1 MFFTNITSYND
12 LTSLNAIL
20 NLSLVGFLNT
30 FVTLILSY
38 RFFQAIQQCGYRG
51 ADYYKFVFIKD
62 NAKIKRLFNLTLL
75 SILGFLLTNMAF
87 AFLRA
92 PYVSFFGF
100 VWYLFF
106 IVIYQIGESKKPN
119 KVPLVK
125 TKRMIRLMITFSVL
139 TLLFNLAFSYLANL
153 ICILTQ
159 NELFSLFRYS
169 ILCVMPLLVPYL
181 ILLAYVINNPFEKLV
196 NKHYLKL
203 AKQTIKKFK
212 GKKIAIT
219 GSFAK
224 TSVKEILTT
233 ILSEKYNVLKT
244 PLSYN
249 TPLGI
254 AKTVKRLNNDYNV
267 FISELGA
274 RRVGDINKLT
284 NLIEPDIAVITGV
297 TSQHL
302 ETFLTIN
309 NIKKAKYELI
319 ENMKGGFAVFSNDNE
334 YSVEMYN
341 DCPFDKYLAGI
352 NSKNASVYATDIEYT
367 FENTTFTLNYK
378 DQSVKITTS
387 LVGES
392 AVTNIC
398 LASAVS
404 LNLGLTLPQIAV
416 GINKIESVKHRLEII
431 KNQVGAYIIDDSYN
445 SNPEGVKK
453 AVALLNIAKGK
464 KYVVTPGMIEL
475 GVFEHNANFD
485 FGVQLA
491 KVCDKVLLIKRG
503 GTLNI
508 RQGLLSQGFDKN
520 NIIMIE
526 SLEEGK
532 KFLAENLT
540 CDDAVL
546 FENDLPDIYTE

>member
-1 MFFTNITSYND
+1 MNFTSVLSYGD
-12 LTSLNAIL
+12 LLSLDVIL
-20 NLSLVGFLNT
+20 NFTILGIINTVFSLL
-30 FVTLILSY
+30 LSY
-38 RFFQAIQQCGYRG
+38 RFFQAIQQCGYIG
-51 ADYYKFVFIKD
+51 ADYYKWVFVKD
-62 NAKIKRLFNLTLL
+62 NAKIKRLFSLSLL

-87 AFLRA
+87 SFLNA
-92 PYVSFFGF
+92 PYVSYFGF
-100 VWYLFF
+100 VWYIFF
-106 IVIYQIGESKKPN
+106 LVIYLVGDLKRPN

-125 TKRMIRLMITFSVL
+125 TKRMIRLFITFSIL
-139 TLLFNLAFSYLANL
+139 SLIFNLLFSFLANVIAL
-153 ICILTQ
+153 SIQ
-159 NELFSLFRYS
+159 NDLFPVFRYS
-169 ILCVMPLLVPYL
+169 ILCLLPILVPYL
-181 ILLAYVINNPFEKLV
+181 VLLAYVINNPLEKSI
-196 NKHYLKL
+196 NNHYLKI
-203 AKQTIKKFK
+203 AKQTIKNFK

-233 ILSEKYNVLKT
+233 ILSEKYKVLKT

-254 AKTVKRLNNDYNV
+254 AKTVKRLDNSYDV
-267 FISELGA
+267 FISEMGA
-274 RRVGDINKLT
+274 RHVGDIKKLT
-284 NLIEPDIAVITGV
+284 NLIEPDVAVITGV

-309 NIKKAKYELI
+309 NVKKTKYELI
-319 ENMKGGFAVFSNDNE
+319 ENMKGGFAVFSNDND
-334 YSVEMYN
+334 YSIEMFK
-341 DCPFDKYLAGI
+341 DCPFDKVLAGI
-352 NSKNASVYATDIEYT
+352 NDKGAKVYTTDVTYS
-367 FENTTFTLNYK
+367 FEGTTFTLHYNGESIAIK
-378 DQSVKITTS
+378 TT

-398 LASAVS
+398 LASAVA

-416 GINKIESVKHRLEII
+416 GVNKIEKVKHRLEII
-431 KNQVGAYIIDDSYN
+431 KNDVGAYIIDDSYN

-453 AVALLNIAKGK
+453 AVALLSIAKGK
-464 KYVVTPGMIEL
+464 KYVVTPGIIEL
-475 GVFEHNANFD
+475 GVFEHNANFN
-485 FGVQLA
+485 FGVLLS
-491 KVCDKVLLIKRG
+491 KVCDKVLLIKRV

-526 SLEEGK
+526 SLEDGK

-546 FENDLPDIYTE
+546 FENDLPDLYTE

>member
-1 MFFTNITSYND
+1 MFFTNVTSYKD
-12 LTSLNAIL
+12 LLSPNVIL
-20 NLSLVGFLNT
+20 NFSIIGLINT
-30 FVTLILSY
+30 FITLVLSY

-51 ADYYKFVFIKD
+51 ADYYKWVFIKD
-62 NAKIKRLFNLTLL
+62 NAKIKRLFSLSLL

-100 VWYLFF
+100 IWYLFF
-106 IVIYQIGESKKPN
+106 FIIYQIGESKKPN

-125 TKRMIRLMITFSVL
+125 TKRMIRLIITFSIL
-139 TLLFNLAFSYLANL
+139 SLLLNLSLSYLANL
-153 ICILTQ
+153 LSLLVE
-159 NELFSLFRYS
+159 NDLFSLFRYS
-169 ILCVMPLLVPYL
+169 VLCIMPLLVPYI
-181 ILLAYVINNPFEKLV
+181 ILLAYLINNPFEKLI
-196 NKHYLKL
+196 NKHYLKV
-203 AKQTIKKFK
+203 AKQTIENFK

-233 ILSEKYNVLKT
+233 ILSEKYKVLKT

-254 AKTVKRLNNDYNV
+254 AKTVRRLNDDYDV

-274 RRVGDINKLT
+274 RHVGDIKQLT
-284 NLIEPDIAVITGV
+284 TLIEPDVAVITGV

-302 ETFLTIN
+302 ETFLTVN
-309 NIKKAKYELI
+309 NVKKTKYELI

-334 YSVEMYN
+334 YSIQMFN

-352 NSKNASVYATDIEYT
+352 NSKSASVYATDINYT
-367 FENTTFTLNYK
+367 FENTVFTLHYK
-378 DQSVKITTS
+378 DQSVRVSTS

-404 LNLGLTLPQIAV
+404 LNLGLSLLEIAV

-431 KNQVGAYIIDDSYN
+431 KNEVGAYIIDDSYN

-475 GVFEHNANFD
+475 GVFENNVNFD

-508 RQGLLSQGFDKN
+508 RQGLLSQDFDKN

-540 CDDAVL
+540 SGDAVL

>member
-1 MFFTNITSYND
+1 MFFTNVTSYKD
-12 LTSLNAIL
+12 LLSTNVIL
-20 NLSLVGFLNT
+20 TFSIIALINT
-30 FVTLILSY
+30 FITLLLSY
-38 RFFQAIQQCGYRG
+38 RFFQVLQQCGYKG
-51 ADYYKFVFIKD
+51 ADYYKWSFVKG
-62 NAKIKRLFNLTLL
+62 NAKIKRLLSLSFL

-92 PYVSFFGF
+92 PYISFFGF
-100 VWYLFF
+100 IWYIFF
-106 IVIYQIGESKKPN
+106 IIIYQIGESKKPN

-125 TKRMIRLMITFSVL
+125 TRRMIRLMITFSIL
-139 TLLFNLAFSYLANL
+139 SLLLNLSLSCLANL
-153 ICILTQ
+153 ITISTQ
-159 NELFSLFRYS
+159 NDLFALFRYS

-196 NKHYLKL
+196 NKHYLKV
-203 AKQTIKKFK
+203 AKQTIKNFK

-233 ILSEKYNVLKT
+233 ILSEKYKVLKT

-254 AKTVKRLNNDYNV
+254 AKTVRRLTNDYDV
-267 FISELGA
+267 FLSELGA
-274 RRVGDINKLT
+274 RRVGDIKQLT
-284 NLIEPDIAVITGV
+284 TLIEPDVAVITGV

-309 NIKKAKYELI
+309 NIKKTKYELI
-319 ENMKGGFAVFSNDNE
+319 ENMKGGFAVFSSDNE
-334 YSVEMYN
+334 YTVEMFN
-341 DCPFDKYLAGI
+341 NCPFNKYLAGI
-352 NSKNASVYATDIEYT
+352 NSTSASVYATDIDYT
-367 FENTTFTLNYK
+367 FENTTFTLNYNG
-378 DQSVKITTS
+378 QSVRISTS

-398 LASAVS
+398 LASAVAINLDLS
-404 LNLGLTLPQIAV
+404 LLDIAV
-416 GINKIESVKHRLEII
+416 AVNKIESVKHRLEII

-475 GVFEHNANFD
+475 GVFENNANFD

-526 SLEEGK
+526 NLEEGK
-532 KFLAENLT
+532 KFLSENLKSG
-540 CDDAVL
+540 DAVL